1 MNEKNDNKSVDE
13 SLLLLVKQKFPG
25 EAPEEI
31 LDLLEQYGISPH
43 ENEAL
48 RVRKC
53 IIHLS
58 KGKKE
63 NLPSLVKQA
72 KIDYRD
78 IIVAAEYAPM
88 APNDAATALE
98 SLADILNQS
107 GQQEEAAKL
116 RIRAE
121 NLRKE
126 S

>member
-1 MNEKNDNKSVDE
+1 M
-13 SLLLLVKQKFPG
+13 
-25 EAPEEI
+25 
-31 LDLLEQYGISPH
+31 
-43 ENEAL
+43 L

-53 IIHLS
+53 IILLS

-63 NLPSLVKQA
+63 NLPSLLKQA
-72 KIDYRD
+72 KTDYRD